1 MRYAKNSRNEWFSTI
16 ISIAA
21 VITIAALFA
30 GCSTTVTPRI
40 VLSNEASWDGTNQ
53 NSGVIGFSGVSAV
66 ITPHA
71 RDRYNGLID
80 IYGKK
85 FIPPITFDYGISVY
99 TNDTYLI
106 TPQGIVAFS
115 QMNRWRRSSL
125 P

>member
-1 MRYAKNSRNEWFSTI
+1 LAVF
-16 ISIAA
+16 ISLAT
-21 VITIAALFA
+21 VILFA
-30 GCSTTVTPRI
+30 GCSTTVTPRV
-40 VLSNEASWDGTNQ
+40 VLSSEASWDGTNQ
-53 NSGVIGFSGVSAV
+53 NSGVIGFYGVCGV

-85 FIPPITFDYGISVY
+85 FIPPIAFDYGISKH
-99 TNDTYLI
+99 TNENYLI
-106 TPQGIVAFS
+106 TPQGIVAFA